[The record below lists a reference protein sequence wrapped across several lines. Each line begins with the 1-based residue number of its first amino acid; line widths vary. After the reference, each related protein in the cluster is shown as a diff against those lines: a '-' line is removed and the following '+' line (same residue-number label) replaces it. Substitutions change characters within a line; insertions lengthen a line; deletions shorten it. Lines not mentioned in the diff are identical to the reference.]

1 MTENPTKFL
10 SKPGLVLKNPA
21 LPLII
26 SLGIM
31 IIFDQVTWERQFGLQ
46 FLVLVLLV
54 LTGLLIM
61 AFLEKRHAPWTSYLL
76 LVPILLGAVMTA
88 VYSAGITTF
97 FNVIQA
103 LASLVLL
110 ALTLLNGQ
118 WLGYRIREVLLGTLL
133 LVQSVI
139 TEPVRVLI
147 ERAKSNLTQ
156 PASEKNAAW
165 RRVRPYLLGVL
176 LALPLLLIL
185 GALLASA
192 DMIFRQ
198 SLESFF
204 NWFRIDNLFD
214 VIFRAAYILI
224 FGCALA
230 GAFMH
235 ALTYSAEKKTLSPD
249 KPFLKP
255 FLGHVEAFT
264 VLSLVNLLFL
274 GFIVVQFRY
283 FFAGEANISFDGF
296 TYAEYARRGFF
307 ELVAVAI
314 ISLGLHYLLSM
325 FTKRP
330 NPAQKRFFSALGL
343 LLLLQVGTM
352 LVSAFQRL
360 SLYEAAYGFTTLRTI
375 THVFMIWLGV
385 MLAAAALMEIFNQFK
400 RLALVLFLVL
410 FGFTL
415 TLNLLNVDGFIA
427 QRNIAHAAAGH
438 PLDAAYLLWNLG
450 EDGIPVLFE
459 QAQSA
464 QTPEGVKATL
474 EAVLACRYARRSQ
487 EAERDHWA
495 EWHLSATRAEALF
508 AANKSELESY
518 PFITRTETHEEYNE
532 GVEANPTFIISAIS
546 VNGEEL
552 WCTSTELN

>member
-1 MTENPTKFL
+1 MTENPSKLLTKTRL
-10 SKPGLVLKNPA
+10 ALKNPA
-21 LPLII
+21 LPLFI
-26 SLGIM
+26 SLAIM
-31 IIFDQVTWERQFGLQ
+31 IIFDQINWERQFGLQ

-76 LVPILLGAVMTA
+76 LVPILFGAMMTA
-88 VYSAGITTF
+88 VYAAGVTTF
-97 FNVIQA
+97 FNVVLA
-103 LASLVLL
+103 LAGLVLL
-110 ALTLLNGQ
+110 AMTLLNGQ
-118 WLGYRIREVLLGTLL
+118 WFRYNVREVLISTLL
-133 LVQSVI
+133 LIQSAV

-147 ERAKSNLTQ
+147 ERGKSNPNQ
-156 PASEKNAAW
+156 PANEETTTWK
-165 RRVRPYLLGVL
+165 RVRPYLLGVL
-176 LALPLLLIL
+176 LALPLLIIL
-185 GALLASA
+185 GGLLASA

-198 SLESFF
+198 SLENIF

-214 VIFRAAYILI
+214 VIFRAAYIVI
-224 FGCALA
+224 FGYALA
-230 GAFMH
+230 GAFIH
-235 ALTYSAEKKTLSPD
+235 ALTHRIEKQDLGTD
-249 KPFLKP
+249 KPIFTP
-255 FLGHVEAFT
+255 FLGHVESFT

-274 GFIVVQFRY
+274 GFIIVQFRY
-283 FFAGEANISFDGF
+283 FFAGEANISLDGF
-296 TYAEYARRGFF
+296 TYADYARRGFF

-314 ISLGLHYLLSM
+314 ISLGLQYLLSM
-325 FTKRP
+325 FTKRS
-330 NPAQKRFFSALGL
+330 NPAQKRIFSALGL

-360 SLYEAAYGFTTLRTI
+360 NLYEAAYGFTTLRTI

-385 MLAAAALMEIFNQFK
+385 LLVAAALMEMLNQFK
-400 RLALVLFLVL
+400 RLALVFFLVL

-459 QAQSA
+459 HVQDVN
-464 QTPEGVKATL
+464 TPENVKETL
-474 EAVLACRYARRSQ
+474 EAVLACRYAYKSQ
-487 EAERDHWA
+487 EEDRDHWA
-495 EWHLSATRAEALF
+495 EWRLSAARAEALF

-518 PFITRTETHEEYNE
+518 PFIEWTETPEVYNE
-532 GVEANPTFIISAIS
+532 GERTNPTFIVSAIS

-552 WCTSTELN
+552 WCTSTEVN